1 MILSDRFNSLDP
13 LSLDNFR
20 AVEVFKLV
28 KNLNTYIDNHKEDNQ
43 ARTSYAGNTAKNNK
57 KRYSVKVT
65 DCQVV
70 KTWQTKKIFTVL
82 SMKWIQMN

>member
-28 KNLNTYIDNHKEDNQ
+28 KNLNTYIDNLTASE
-43 ARTSYAGNTAKNNK
+43 AKNA
-57 KRYSVKVT
+57 V
-65 DCQVV
+65 D
-70 KTWQTKKIFTVL
+70 
-82 SMKWIQMN
+82 SMIQAGGNQ

>member
-43 ARTSYAGNTAKNNK
+43 ARTSYAGNTAKKNM

-65 DCQVV
+65 DC
-70 KTWQTKKIFTVL
+70 
-82 SMKWIQMN
+82 